1 MGSEL
6 GRNGGVVSRR
16 PWVLPMLMRPLWCCL
31 LTKERD
37 MFNECNET
45 KLYAVSPEVAQIRM
59 LQEKYRYLTDMGMM
73 YSAEAVNLR
82 DINEFLIRKNEKRQ

>member
-1 MGSEL
+1 
-6 GRNGGVVSRR
+6 
-16 PWVLPMLMRPLWCCL
+16 
-31 LTKERD
+31 

-82 DINEFLIRKNEKRQ
+82 DIIEFLIRKNEKRQ